1 MKKNKKN
8 IFVYFLEMLVVF
20 ILIDTFITVL
30 PSVISNNITYYKY
43 GTELLLEIIY
53 AALVLIVMLL
63 FKNSYVFTDKKKKFL
78 KSVSY
83 GFPMLIIA
91 GISLIGSLSSLDG
104 FNLGNFINLFLLTI
118 FIGIAEEF
126 LCRGWLQNEFI
137 ERYGDNKKHIILSIL
152 FSSLIFGLIHFS
164 NMLAGQDLLTTIV
177 QVIQATSAGLL
188 LGSIYYKT
196 KNIWAVIFLHGVYD
210 FCLMLG
216 DLNLIKDCTFNTPT
230 NGIVLYNMFSTMI
243 LSSINIVGAILV
255 LKRTNLKDG
264 ARVIDKN
271 DKKLVSILIT
281 LFVILLLPFQVF
293 IEGYEDYQ
301 VCYEFNSKSVNYT
314 DIETHYPYHDKYTI
328 DYSREVY
335 VGESDKIEA
344 NYAFEFFINNDGL
357 LEVRNKNNND
367 FIVLDYKNITSFE
380 VIENIN
386 TYNVVINVTDTETKI
401 YYSNFL
407 SKSGLSNN
415 QNFLDEFKKSFKT
428 YDVPLIKEIG
438 YMTLSGEDY
447 KYPLFISE
455 TMDKYIIDIDSNL
468 YKVEYSEK

>member
-8 IFVYFLEMLVVF
+8 IFIYFLEMLVVF

-91 GISLIGSLSSLDG
+91 GISLMGSLSSLDG
-104 FNLGNFINLFLLTI
+104 FNLGNFINLFLLTL

-230 NGIVLYNMFSTMI
+230 NGIILYNMFSTII

-264 ARVIDKN
+264 TRVIDKN

-301 VCYEFNSKSVNYT
+301 VCYEFNSKSVNYA

-380 VIENIN
+380 VIENVN

>member
-1 MKKNKKN
+1 MKKNKKS
-8 IFVYFLEMLVVF
+8 IFIYFIEMLIVF
-20 ILIDTFITVL
+20 ILIDGVITVL

-63 FKNSYVFTDKKKKFL
+63 FKNSYVFTAKKQKFV
-78 KSVSY
+78 KSITL

-91 GISLIGSLSSLDG
+91 AISFLGSLSSLDG
-104 FNLGNFINLFLLTI
+104 FNFGNFINLLLLTI

-137 ERYGDNKKHIILSIL
+137 ERYGDTKKHIVLSLL

-164 NMLAGQDLLTTIV
+164 NMLAGQDLFTTII

-196 KNIWAVIFLHGVYD
+196 KNIWAVIFLHGIYD

-230 NGIVLYNMFSTMI
+230 TGIVLYNTFSTLV
-243 LSSINIVGAILV
+243 LSAINVVGALLV

-264 ARVIDKN
+264 TKVIDKN
-271 DKKLVSILIT
+271 DKRLVSLLIT
-281 LFVILLLPFQVF
+281 LFVVLMLPFQVF
-293 IEGYEDYQ
+293 VDGYEDYQ
-301 VCYEFNSKSVNYT
+301 VCYEYNSKSINYN
-314 DIETHYPYHDKYTI
+314 DIETHYPYHDRYNINYTR
-328 DYSREVY
+328 DVY
-335 VGESDKIEA
+335 VGENDKIETK
-344 NYAFEFFINNDGL
+344 YSFEFFINNDGL
-357 LEVRNKNNND
+357 LEIRNKNNND
-367 FIVLDYKNITSFE
+367 FTVLDYENITSFE
-380 VIENIN
+380 VIENFSSFL
-386 TYNVVINVTDTETKI
+386 VVINSTDTETKI
-401 YYSNFL
+401 YYSNFFN
-407 SKSGLSNN
+407 KSSLSNT
-415 QNFLDEFKKSFKT
+415 QSFLDEFKKSFKT
-428 YDVPLIKEIG
+428 YDLPYIKEIG
-438 YMTLSGEDY
+438 YMTLRNENY

-468 YKVEYSEK
+468 YKVEYNK

>member
-8 IFVYFLEMLVVF
+8 IFIYFLEMLVVF
-20 ILIDTFITVL
+20 MLIDTFITVL
-30 PSVISNNITYYKY
+30 PSVISNNITYNKY

-104 FNLGNFINLFLLTI
+104 FNLGNFINLLLLTI

-137 ERYGDNKKHIILSIL
+137 ERYGDSKKHIILSIL

-196 KNIWAVIFLHGVYD
+196 KNIWAVIFLHGMYD

-230 NGIVLYNMFSTMI
+230 NGIILYNMFSTII
-243 LSSINIVGAILV
+243 LSSINVVGAILV

-301 VCYEFNSKSVNYT
+301 VCYEFNSKSVKYT

-357 LEVRNKNNND
+357 LEIRNKNNND
-367 FIVLDYKNITSFE
+367 FVVLDYKNITSFE
-380 VIENIN
+380 VIENVN
-386 TYNVVINVTDTETKI
+386 TYNVIINVTDTVTKI

-407 SKSGLSNN
+407 NKSSLSNN

-438 YMTLSGEDY
+438 YMTLKDEDY

>member
-8 IFVYFLEMLVVF
+8 IFIYFLEMLVVF
-20 ILIDTFITVL
+20 MLIDTFITVL
-30 PSVISNNITYYKY
+30 PSVISNNITYNKY

-104 FNLGNFINLFLLTI
+104 FNLGNFINLLLLTI

-137 ERYGDNKKHIILSIL
+137 ERYGDSKKHIILSIL

-196 KNIWAVIFLHGVYD
+196 KNIWAVIFLHGMYD

-230 NGIVLYNMFSTMI
+230 NGIILYNMFSTII
-243 LSSINIVGAILV
+243 LSSINVVGAILV

-301 VCYEFNSKSVNYT
+301 VCYEFNSKSVKYT

-335 VGESDKIEA
+335 VGKSDKIEA

-357 LEVRNKNNND
+357 LEIRNKNNND
-367 FIVLDYKNITSFE
+367 FVVLDYKNITSFE
-380 VIENIN
+380 VIENVN
-386 TYNVVINVTDTETKI
+386 TYNVIINVTDTETKI

-407 SKSGLSNN
+407 NKSSLSNN

-438 YMTLSGEDY
+438 YMTLKDEDY